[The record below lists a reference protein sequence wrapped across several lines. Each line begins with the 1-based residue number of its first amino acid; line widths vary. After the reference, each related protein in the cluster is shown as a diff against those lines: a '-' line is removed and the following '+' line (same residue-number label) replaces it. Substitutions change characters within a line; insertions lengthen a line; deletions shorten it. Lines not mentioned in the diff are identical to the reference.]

1 VIRVLVLLLVA
12 VLVVRAARRLLGAA
26 HLRPRPAAEGP
37 WDPHA
42 VLGVG
47 RNASREEITR
57 RYHEELK
64 RYHPDRVADLGVEL
78 QRLAHQKTIELRR
91 AYDEL
96 VR

>member
-1 VIRVLVLLLVA
+1 MIRLLVLLVVA
-12 VLVVRAARRLLGAA
+12 MLVVRAARRLLATA
-26 HLRPRPAAEGP
+26 HVQPRPAAEGP

-47 RNASREEITR
+47 RDASREEITR
-57 RYHEELK
+57 RYHEEVK

-96 VR
+96 IR

>member
-1 VIRVLVLLLVA
+1 MIRWLVLLIVVALV
-12 VLVVRAARRLLGAA
+12 LRAARRLLGLLGA
-26 HLRPRPAAEGP
+26 RPAPAGA

-47 RNASREEITR
+47 PDASREEITR

>member
-1 VIRVLVLLLVA
+1 MIRWLVLLLAVMVA
-12 VLVVRAARRLLGAA
+12 LRAVRRLVGAA
-26 HLRPRPAAEGP
+26 QARPAPAVA

-47 RNASREEITR
+47 RDATRQEITR

-64 RYHPDRVADLGVEL
+64 RYHPDRVAGLGDEL

-96 VR
+96 LR